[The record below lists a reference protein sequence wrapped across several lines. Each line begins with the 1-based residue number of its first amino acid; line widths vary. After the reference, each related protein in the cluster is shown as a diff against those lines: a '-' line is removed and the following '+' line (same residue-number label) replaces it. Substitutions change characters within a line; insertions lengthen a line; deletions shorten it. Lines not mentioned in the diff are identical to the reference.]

1 MSSMPELVITH
12 AALGPATY
20 LVVEEDQVI
29 RQVAKGPGIL
39 VDLLDLAVQNEQL
52 QVGELCFQ

>member
-1 MSSMPELVITH
+1 MTELVITH